1 MSLRMGQIGAGG
13 ASLRNLFSCFFGMY
27 ESTPGDNWFNSNA

>member
-13 ASLRNLFSCFFGMY
+13 ASLRNLFSWFFGMY
-27 ESTPGDNWFNSNA
+27 ESTPGDN